1 MQAMGDNVVELILDF
16 GDALSKGEH
25 NSNEEVKMVFWDF
38 LGLVMVSAY
47 CSFPCL
53 HLWPLWPSLP

>member
-25 NSNEEVKMVFWDF
+25 NSNEEVKIVFWDF

-53 HLWPLWPSLP
+53 HLWP

>member
-1 MQAMGDNVVELILDF
+1 MGDNVVELILDF

-25 NSNEEVKMVFWDF
+25 NSNEEVKIVFWDF

-53 HLWPLWPSLP
+53 HLWP